1 MVKKSKNNIK
11 KKILISGGN
20 GYVGKHLF
28 LFFKKKKIYKVYSP
42 SRRSFD
48 LSNFNVYK
56 NILIKFQPNIIIHLA
71 ARTEPTIFTKREDRL
86 QFKNTTLPVINLV
99 DGLKYCSELEKILFF
114 GSIEEYGLSKLPFT
128 ENKKPKPVSSYGI
141 AKINAL
147 KYVKRKIKDDKYNY
161 IWIRPSLI
169 FGKKNNKKRFL
180 GSLYYALKYKKKV
193 KVSINSQ
200 IRDFLYINDLC
211 RFIELL
217 ILKNVKIKKNILN
230 VTAENWINL
239 NSIFFYFQKKVQKK
253 INKLLL
259 VDYNKKHLDYYSSGR
274 LLRKKFRKFKFTN
287 FKKSLKLSFRFRY

>member
-1 MVKKSKNNIK
+1 
-11 KKILISGGN
+11 
-20 GYVGKHLF
+20 
-28 LFFKKKKIYKVYSP
+28 
-42 SRRSFD
+42 
-48 LSNFNVYK
+48 
-56 NILIKFQPNIIIHLA
+56 
-71 ARTEPTIFTKREDRL
+71 
-86 QFKNTTLPVINLV
+86 
-99 DGLKYCSELEKILFF
+99 
-114 GSIEEYGLSKLPFT
+114 
-128 ENKKPKPVSSYGI
+128 
-141 AKINAL
+141 
-147 KYVKRKIKDDKYNY
+147 
-161 IWIRPSLI
+161 
-169 FGKKNNKKRFL
+169 
-180 GSLYYALKYKKKV
+180 LYYALKYKKKV